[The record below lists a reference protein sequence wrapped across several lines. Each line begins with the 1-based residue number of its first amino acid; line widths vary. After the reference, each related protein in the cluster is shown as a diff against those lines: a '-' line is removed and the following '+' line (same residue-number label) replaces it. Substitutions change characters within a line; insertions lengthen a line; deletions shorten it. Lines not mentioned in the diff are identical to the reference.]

1 MADTVLVHPNRDKAE
16 SKATRAVVIL
26 LLLTSAMLI
35 LVITLG
41 GWSQL
46 QGMQIVSFLY
56 AILYIVMA
64 YFVAKWNRGVL
75 PVAAGLAIL
84 FAVVAAVAGPAWF
97 ERDKAGFDDPAL
109 EPSIL
114 GLLTLILVPVQLLL
128 VAFAMRGFQQQWS
141 TEIEV
146 SRDEASRYGPDAQRR
161 RAPAGVVIAGLT
173 PRISGVP
180 RPGGGTA
187 YAIDSKSIARK
198 GVWVQIPPRA

>member
-1 MADTVLVHPNRDKAE
+1 MADTVLVHPNRDKPE

-35 LVITLG
+35 LVITIG

-46 QGMQIVSFLY
+46 QGMLIVSFGY

-64 YFVAKWNRGVL
+64 FFVGKWNRGVL

-97 ERDKAGFDDPAL
+97 ERDKDGFDDPAL

-146 SRDEASRYGPDAQRR
+146 SRDEAGRYGPDARGGEPQ
-161 RAPAGVVIAGLT
+161 PA
-173 PRISGVP
+173 
-180 RPGGGTA
+180 
-187 YAIDSKSIARK
+187 
-198 GVWVQIPPRA
+198 

>member
-1 MADTVLVHPNRDKAE
+1 MADTVLVHPNRDKPE

-35 LVITLG
+35 LVITIG

-46 QGMQIVSFLY
+46 QGMQIVSFGY

-64 YFVAKWNRGVL
+64 FFVGKWNRGVL

-97 ERDKAGFDDPAL
+97 ERDKDGFDDPAL

-146 SRDEASRYGPDAQRR
+146 SRDEAGRYGPDARGGEPQ
-161 RAPAGVVIAGLT
+161 PA
-173 PRISGVP
+173 
-180 RPGGGTA
+180 
-187 YAIDSKSIARK
+187 
-198 GVWVQIPPRA
+198 